1 MKHNFEIQK
10 IKIFAVTDIKLSG
23 KTRMKLTT
31 NSKILMSAFL
41 KAQAFKIRNLQN
53 YKSLKEGGKKTVV
66 ANC

>member
-10 IKIFAVTDIKLSG
+10 IKIFAVTDTKLSG
-23 KTRMKLTT
+23 KTQMKLTT